1 MAGRYNTAM
10 CILRE
15 PSKWWGRRPG
25 FGLALAAAVLW
36 AAAGPAEVPAPRDT
50 PAEVIV
56 SGRTSTAREVKVV
69 ATGQEVPATFA
80 GSPLKNTAR
89 FAWYVSRHYAL
100 KSDYPQEK
108 ARFYLTLLELAYPH
122 YVELFGA
129 EPDGLDS
136 KRMAVVYASS
146 KARLAEA
153 LLSDGIVWDFRGGGI
168 TFESGF
174 NCAYVYPSGS
184 LNYHQRYILL
194 HEATH
199 LFQIALA
206 GTVYNTPEWYYEGLA
221 DAFSQHVYDSAKR
234 RATFLVLDKPT
245 TINFFDEGLRSFA
258 RKPLTPEEI
267 HKHGKTLR
275 GQCVLLVHFFLADA
289 DRAQKL
295 RLLRDDMMRRG
306 GHDVRYVGGLIQELF
321 GPWRRINA
329 AFEAWRKGLRSTFHY
344 AEWGWEQEADTLW
357 SYGFAEDGRLSRTN
371 VYLPP
376 GERPAYSPYRM
387 DYPLQPA
394 SPLVGPVE
402 RGTAEPSVGCLIDFS
417 RNPGRGRAGMGMGLI
432 EHDKE
437 IDGKPA
443 DSFLKVLIEQEARLV
458 IDGEALGMARKAAAL
473 PGAFRAAMKAG
484 GHRVGM
490 TVKIA
495 RRALG
500 VTLRAGGDPAGAQT
514 FTAAA
519 PLTAGQRKRLMSR
532 PLAILA
538 REGLHGVTPCFDD
551 RRRPGP
557 DLMTPAPAN
566 RWRNPGDKQLWM
578 LYRAV
583 RHLGG
588 KAPASLV
595 ALKRKML
602 AAVTKGPDA
611 RRRALEDFDERI
623 AGILKD
629 VQDCG
634 AGRKAV
640 GLATMDIG
648 RAISLRERTGTVR

>member
-1 MAGRYNTAM
+1 LAA
-10 CILRE
+10 
-15 PSKWWGRRPG
+15 P
-25 FGLALAAAVLW
+25 ALAAVC
-36 AAAGPAEVPAPRDT
+36 AAAGLAEVPAPKDT

-69 ATGQEVPATFA
+69 RTGEEVPATFS
-80 GSPLKNTAR
+80 GSPLKNTPR

-100 KSDYPQEK
+100 KTDYPEEK

-146 KARLAEA
+146 KGRLGEA
-153 LLSDGIVWDFRGGGI
+153 LMSDGIVWDFRGGGI
-168 TFESGF
+168 AFESGY

-199 LFQIALA
+199 LFQMALA

-221 DAFSQHVYDSAKR
+221 DAFSQHVYDGAR
-234 RATFLVLDKPT
+234 RRLTVAVLDKPT
-245 TINFFDEGLRSFA
+245 TINFLDEGLRSFA
-258 RKPLTPEEI
+258 KQPLTPEEI

-275 GQCVLLVHFFLADA
+275 GQCVLLVHFFLADP

-306 GHDVRYVGGLIQELF
+306 GHDVRHTGGLIQELF
-321 GPWRRINA
+321 GPWGEINA
-329 AFEAWRKGLRSTFHY
+329 AFEAWRKSLRSTFHY

-357 SYGFAEDGRLSRTN
+357 SYGFAEGGRLSRTN

-402 RGTAEPSVGCLIDFS
+402 RGTAEPSTGCLIDFS
-417 RNPGRGRAGMGMGLI
+417 RNPGYGVAGMGMGLI
-432 EHDKE
+432 EGAKE
-437 IDGKPA
+437 IDGNAA
-443 DSFLKVLIEQEARLV
+443 DTFLKVLIDKETRLV
-458 IDGEALGMARKAAAL
+458 IDGEDLGMARKAVAL

-495 RRALG
+495 RGALE
-500 VTLRAGGDPAGAQT
+500 VTLRAGRDAAKPRT
-514 FTAAA
+514 FQAAA
-519 PLTAGQRKRLMSR
+519 PLAAGQRKRLMSR

-538 REGLHGVTPCFDD
+538 REGFHGVTPCFDD
-551 RRRPGP
+551 RRRAEP

-583 RHLGG
+583 RHLGQ

-602 AAVTKGPDA
+602 DAVTKGQPA
-611 RRRALEDFDERI
+611 QRRALEAFDEGI
-623 AGILKD
+623 ADVLKD
-629 VQDCG
+629 IQACG

-648 RAISLRERTGTVR
+648 RAISLREQAGE